1 MFYLTLFV
9 KEEPHVFSRCALTRL
24 FFAFSYTLFCANVQ
38 IFSKINKYKKE
49 NGKSYH
55 KITHNLT
62 CRKSI
67 FCVQSSQFR
76 KKVLPL
82 QPDYKPAHKTTMTQ
96 YESEV
101 KYISAPVERVYAMLS
116 NLENLRPVL
125 SMAQDNDTIRQQME
139 QAGQDPS
146 MLDSL
151 KDVQLTED
159 RIAIPAPMVGELSLR
174 IIERE
179 ENKTIKFATEQ
190 SPVDANLWIQVLP
203 TTSAESQEATKMRL
217 TLKADLNPML
227 KMMVGNK
234 IKSGLDKFAD
244 MLCMINY

>member
-1 MFYLTLFV
+1 
-9 KEEPHVFSRCALTRL
+9 
-24 FFAFSYTLFCANVQ
+24 
-38 IFSKINKYKKE
+38 
-49 NGKSYH
+49 
-55 KITHNLT
+55 
-62 CRKSI
+62 
-67 FCVQSSQFR
+67 
-76 KKVLPL
+76 
-82 QPDYKPAHKTTMTQ
+82 MTQ
-96 YESEV
+96 FESEV

-116 NLENLRPVL
+116 NLENLRPLL
-125 SMAQDNDTIRQQME
+125 SSAQDNDTVRQQME

-159 RIAIPAPMVGELSLR
+159 RIAIPAPMVGEISLC

-190 SPVDANLWIQVLP
+190 SPVEANMWIQVLP
-203 TTSAESQEATKMRL
+203 AASNDSQEATKMRL

-227 KMMVGNK
+227 KMMLGNK